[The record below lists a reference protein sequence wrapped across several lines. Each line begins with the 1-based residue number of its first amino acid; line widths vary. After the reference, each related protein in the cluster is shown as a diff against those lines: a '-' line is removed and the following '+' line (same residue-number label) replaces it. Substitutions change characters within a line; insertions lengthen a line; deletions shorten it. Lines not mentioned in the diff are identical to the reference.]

1 MDQFA
6 ALNCSL
12 QPCTLSTSNALWKTL
27 KAHWW
32 EKPHF
37 LGFVLI
43 RDLLFPKNSTF
54 GDPSQCILLSDL
66 QQRNCILRKP
76 KSEHTF
82 GEYPLLPPH
91 GAGNFFAK
99 KGWFLVM
106 VLRGSKTSGYS
117 LENTGISCLLVE
129 IYTQSSSWLP
139 RLNNSPSNSSVG
151 RRIKNSAGKNQSF
164 GVKYP
169 IVASFPF
176 IPKWRKIDVQRPQY
190 PEWINP
196 QLTESWSR
204 DSYP

>member
-1 MDQFA
+1 MRKATFPWLCAHLGSSLSQK
-6 ALNCSL
+6 LNL
-12 QPCTLSTSNALWKTL
+12 WRPLSVYFALWPPAEEL
-27 KAHWW
+27 H
-32 EKPHF
+32 
-37 LGFVLI
+37 
-43 RDLLFPKNSTF
+43 
-54 GDPSQCILLSDL
+54 
-66 QQRNCILRKP
+66 LRKP

-117 LENTGISCLLVE
+117 LENTGISCLLVG